1 MTVSVLISAVLQV
14 TLFTSIP
21 FLVWLILERKK
32 ESFFKW
38 LGFKAPVI
46 EKKAKF
52 CVLFAGSFILFTISA
67 MFVHTFFIGKDTV
80 AASQFYGM
88 GVAGIIP
95 ALLYAFIQTG
105 LSEEIVFRGF
115 IGKRAIKAWGFKAGN
130 SVQAL
135 LFGLVHGV
143 MFFPTAGIFAALI
156 TVVFTGIVGAV
167 MGYLNEKTAGGS
179 ILPSWMLH
187 GLANL
192 ASAVLMMFGVIS

>member
-1 MTVSVLISAVLQV
+1 MIVSILISAVLQV
-14 TLFTSIP
+14 ALFTLIP
-21 FLVWLILERKK
+21 FLMWLIFARKK

-46 EKKAKF
+46 EKKVRF
-52 CVLFAGSFILFTISA
+52 CALFAGSFILFTISA
-67 MFVHTFFIGKDTV
+67 MLVHAFFIDKDTV
-80 AASQFYGM
+80 AASQFYGT

-95 ALLYAFIQTG
+95 ALIYAFVQTG

-135 LFGLVHGV
+135 LFGLVHGI
-143 MFFPTAGIFAALI
+143 MFFPTAGVFAALI
-156 TVVFTGIVGAV
+156 AVAFTGIVGAV
-167 MGYLNEKTAGGS
+167 MGYLNEKMAGGS
-179 ILPSWMLH
+179 ILPGWALH

-192 ASAVLMMFGVIS
+192 VSAGFMMFGVI